1 MYYYYFVVVFY
12 VFSDKVFL
20 IIYETD
26 IRLLF
31 LELLYLKVQTCEKS
45 WTIHM
50 IVTRV
55 DLLSTIFFLYSLS
68 CITRSFLVDQTQY
81 LLHFHHYHFLFTT
94 PFPMHSFH
102 NISATIFQYTTFH
115 ITVTFKQSP

>member
-20 IIYETD
+20 IIYDETD

-55 DLLSTIFFLYSLS
+55 DLLSTIFFLFIS